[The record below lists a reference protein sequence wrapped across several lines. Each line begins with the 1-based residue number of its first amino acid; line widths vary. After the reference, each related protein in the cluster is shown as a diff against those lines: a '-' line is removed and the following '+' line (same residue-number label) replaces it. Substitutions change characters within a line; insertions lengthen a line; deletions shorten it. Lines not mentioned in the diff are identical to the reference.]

1 MDRHNEKRLA
11 AELKKGSTAA
21 LGEIIDG
28 LSGYV
33 CTVVRNFSHGTLSED
48 EIDELSSDIFFKLW
62 QSREKLDAECGL
74 RPYLSAC
81 ARNAVKNRFRD
92 MPEMSCPPEDIS
104 ELEISDGFSLE
115 DQAELNEIMR
125 CLDEGLDTLSEKE
138 REVFSRFYFFGERSP
153 DIARI
158 TGLSE
163 SSVRSMLSR
172 TRSKLK
178 DYLMKRGFDNY
189 V

>member
-1 MDRHNEKRLA
+1 MDRQNEKRLA
-11 AELKKGSTAA
+11 AELKKSSTAA

-33 CTVVRNFSHGTLSED
+33 CTVVRNFSRGFLSEE
-48 EIDELSSDIFFKLW
+48 EIDDISGDIFFKLW
-62 QSREKLDAECGL
+62 QNRERLDENIGL
-74 RPYLSAC
+74 RAYLSAS

-92 MPEMSCPPEDIS
+92 MPDLKCPPEDIS
-104 ELEISDGFSLE
+104 ELEIPDGYSIE

-125 CLDEGLDTLSEKE
+125 CLGEGLDTLSEKE

>member
-11 AELKKGSTAA
+11 EELKRGSTAA
-21 LGEIIDG
+21 LNEIMDG

-33 CTVVRNFSHGTLSED
+33 CTVVRNFSRGTLSED
-48 EIDELSSDIFFKLW
+48 EIDELAVNIFFKLW
-62 QSREKLDAECGL
+62 QNREKLDEEIGL
-74 RPYLSAC
+74 KAYLSAA

-92 MPEMSCPPEDIS
+92 MPEKASSLDDDSEPE
-104 ELEISDGFSLE
+104 LSDGRSVE
-115 DQAELNEIMR
+115 EQAELNEVMR
-125 CLDEGLDTLSEKE
+125 CVDEGLQTLPERE

-153 DIARI
+153 DIASAMDMPEA
-158 TGLSE
+158 T
-163 SSVRSMLSR
+163 VRTVLSR

-178 DYLMKRGFDNY
+178 EFLMKRGFDH

>member
-1 MDRHNEKRLA
+1 MDRQNEKRLA
-11 AELKKGSTAA
+11 SELKQGSTEA
-21 LGEIIDG
+21 LGKIIDG

-33 CTVVRNFSHGTLSED
+33 CTVVRNFSRGILSED
-48 EIDELSSDIFFKLW
+48 EIDETASDIFFKLW
-62 QSREKLDAECGL
+62 QNRANIDAECGL

-81 ARNAVKNRFRD
+81 ARNAVKNCFRKTN
-92 MPEMSCPPEDIS
+92 PELEDNDIS
-104 ELEISDGFSLE
+104 EFDIPDGFSLE

-125 CLDEGLDTLSEKE
+125 CLDKGMSTLSEKS
-138 REVFSRFYFFGERSP
+138 REIFTRFYFFGEHTR

-163 SSVRSMLSR
+163 SAVRSTLSK

>member
-1 MDRHNEKRLA
+1 MDRQNEKRLA
-11 AELKKGSTAA
+11 SELKQGSTEA
-21 LGEIIDG
+21 LGRIIDG

-33 CTVVRNFSHGTLSED
+33 CTVVRNFSRGTLSED
-48 EIDELSSDIFFKLW
+48 EIDELASDIFFGLW
-62 QSREKLDAECGL
+62 QHRANIDTECGL

-81 ARNAVKNRFRD
+81 ARNAVKNRFRN
-92 MPEMSCPPEDIS
+92 MPPELVDNDIS
-104 ELEISDGFSLE
+104 ELDIPDGLSLE
-115 DQAELNEIMR
+115 NQAELNEIMR
-125 CLDEGLDTLSEKE
+125 CLAEGLNTLSDKS
-138 REVFSRFYFFGERSP
+138 REIFTRFYFFGERTP
-153 DIARI
+153 EIARI

-163 SSVRSMLSR
+163 GAVRSTLSK

>member
-1 MDRHNEKRLA
+1 MDRQNEKRLA
-11 AELKKGSTAA
+11 AELKNGSTAA

-33 CTVVRNFSHGTLSED
+33 CTVVRNFSRGMLSEEDID
-48 EIDELSSDIFFKLW
+48 EISGDIFYKLW
-62 QSREKLDAECGL
+62 QNREKLDENVGL
-74 RPYLSAC
+74 KPYLSVSAK
-81 ARNAVKNRFRD
+81 NAVKNRFRD
-92 MPEMSCPPEDIS
+92 MPPVAEDIS
-104 ELEISDGFSLE
+104 ELEISDGYSIE

-125 CLDEGLDTLSEKE
+125 CLDEGLNTLSERD
-138 REVFSRFYFFGERSP
+138 REVFARFYFFGERSS

-163 SSVRSMLSR
+163 GSVRSTLSR

>member
-1 MDRHNEKRLA
+1 MDRQNEKILA

-21 LGEIIDG
+21 LGEIIDE

-33 CTVVRNFSHGTLSED
+33 CTVVRNFSRGMLAED
-48 EIDELSSDIFFKLW
+48 EIDEISGDIFYKLW
-62 QSREKLDAECGL
+62 QNREKLDENIGL
-74 RPYLSAC
+74 KPYLSVSAK
-81 ARNAVKNRFRD
+81 NAVKNRFRD
-92 MPEMSCPPEDIS
+92 MPPAAGDIS
-104 ELEISDGFSLE
+104 GLEISSGYSIE

-125 CLDEGLDTLSEKE
+125 CLDEGLNTLTTKE

-172 TRSKLK
+172 TRSKLR

>member
-1 MDRHNEKRLA
+1 MDQRNEKRLA

-21 LGEIIDG
+21 LGEIMDG

-33 CTVVRNFSHGTLSED
+33 CTVVRNFSRGIFSED
-48 EIDELSSDIFFKLW
+48 EVDDISGDIFFKLW
-62 QSREKLDAECGL
+62 QNREKLDENIGL
-74 RPYLSAC
+74 RAYLSAS

-92 MPEMSCPPEDIS
+92 MPERKFPTEDIS
-104 ELEISDGFSLE
+104 ELEITDGYSIE
-115 DQAELNEIMR
+115 DQAELNELMR
-125 CLDEGLDTLSEKE
+125 CIGEGLDALPDKE
-138 REVFSRFYFFGERSP
+138 RNVFARFYFFGERSP

-158 TGLSE
+158 TGMSE

-178 DYLMKRGFDNY
+178 EFLMRRGFDNY

>member
-1 MDRHNEKRLA
+1 MDRQKENQLT
-11 AELKKGSTAA
+11 AELKNGSTAA
-21 LGEIIDG
+21 LGEIIDE

-33 CTVVRNFSHGTLSED
+33 CTVVRNFSRGALSEEDID
-48 EIDELSSDIFFKLW
+48 EISGDIFYKLW
-62 QSREKLDAECGL
+62 QNREKLDENIGL
-74 RPYLSAC
+74 KPYLSMSAK
-81 ARNAVKNRFRD
+81 NAVKNRFRD
-92 MPEMSCPPEDIS
+92 MPPKAGDIS
-104 ELEISDGFSLE
+104 DLEISDGYSIE

-125 CLDEGLDTLSEKE
+125 CLDEGLNTLSE
-138 REVFSRFYFFGERSP
+138 RDRAVFVRFYFFGERSS

-163 SSVRSMLSR
+163 GSVRSTLSR

-178 DYLMKRGFDNY
+178 DYLMKRGFDH

>member
-1 MDRHNEKRLA
+1 MDRQNNEKRLA

-33 CTVVRNFSHGTLSED
+33 CTVVRNFSRGTLSED
-48 EIDELSSDIFFKLW
+48 EIDELLSDIFFKLW
-62 QSREKLDAECGL
+62 QNREKLDADCGL

-92 MPEMSCPPEDIS
+92 MPEINSEDIS
-104 ELEISDGFSLE
+104 ELEIPDGFSIE

-125 CLDEGLDTLSEKE
+125 CLDEGLNTLSEKS
-138 REVFSRFYFFGERSP
+138 REIFARFYFFGERTP
-153 DIARI
+153 EIARI

-163 SSVRSMLSR
+163 SAVRSTLSK

-178 DYLMKRGFDNY
+178 EFLMKRGFENY

>member
-1 MDRHNEKRLA
+1 MDRQHEKRLA

-33 CTVVRNFSHGTLSED
+33 CTVVRNFARGTLSED

-62 QSREKLDAECGL
+62 QSRANLDVECGL

-92 MPEMSCPPEDIS
+92 IKQPELNSDDIS
-104 ELEISDGFSLE
+104 ELDIKDTFSLE

-125 CLDEGLDTLSEKE
+125 CLDEGLNTLSEKS
-138 REVFSRFYFFGERSP
+138 REIFARFYFFGERTP
-153 DIARI
+153 EIARI

-163 SSVRSMLSR
+163 GAVRSTLSK

-178 DYLMKRGFDNY
+178 EFLMKRGFDNY

>member
-1 MDRHNEKRLA
+1 MDRQSEKRLA
-11 AELKKGSTAA
+11 EELKQGSTEA

-33 CTVVRNFSHGTLSED
+33 CTVVRNFSRGTLSED
-48 EIDELSSDIFFKLW
+48 EVDELSSDIFFKLW
-62 QSREKLDAECGL
+62 QNRANIDAECGL

-81 ARNAVKNRFRD
+81 ARNAVKNRFRK
-92 MPEMSCPPEDIS
+92 MPPEQIDSDIS
-104 ELEISDGFSLE
+104 ELDIPDGFSLE

-125 CLDEGLDTLSEKE
+125 CLDEEMKKLSEKS
-138 REVFSRFYFFGERSP
+138 REIFTRFYFFGERTP
-153 DIARI
+153 EIARI
-158 TGLSE
+158 MGLSE
-163 SSVRSMLSR
+163 SAVRSTLSK
-172 TRSKLK
+172 TRSRLK

>member
-1 MDRHNEKRLA
+1 MELKTEKRLA
-11 AELKKGSTAA
+11 AALRKGNTAA

-33 CTVVRNFSHGTLSED
+33 CTVVRNFSRGTLSED
-48 EIDELSSDIFFKLW
+48 EIDGIAIDIFYKLW
-62 QSREKLDAECGL
+62 QSRENLDAKIGL

-81 ARNAVKNRFRD
+81 ARNAVKNRFRGNAL
-92 MPEMSCPPEDIS
+92 PHEDIEDIT
-104 ELEISDGFSLE
+104 ELADSFSLE
-115 DQAELNEIMR
+115 NKAETDEMMR
-125 CLDEGLDTLSEKE
+125 CLDEGLKSLSETE

-153 DIARI
+153 EIAKI

-163 SSVRSMLSR
+163 SSVRGMLSR

-178 DYLMKRGFDNY
+178 DYLTKRGFDHA
-189 V
+189 